1 MISTNKALKDL
12 GLNIYNNKLTYDK
25 VDGDLEISKEERE
38 LRYVIK
44 HLEMEL
50 HLQKIY
56 IYLTNS

>member
-1 MISTNKALKDL
+1 MINTNKALKDL

-25 VDGDLEISKEERE
+25 VDGDLEEI
-38 LRYVIK
+38 YVIK
-44 HLEMEL
+44 HLEKEI